1 MAGINSSSYP
11 KTQRGDKMLTILNT
25 EENITLKT
33 DKITKG
39 SWISLSAPSNQEVLT
54 VADELKIDLK
64 DMRSALDSDEVSRLE
79 TEDHYTI
86 LLVDIPT
93 VILKNQRAIYTTI
106 PLSIIYSKENI
117 VTVCLED
124 SPVIKKLI
132 NTKRDICTYKRTQLI
147 YKILYNSAKLYMEYL
162 IKINSMRSYIETN
175 ITATKEMLTEL
186 YDLEKSLVYFK
197 TSLKSNEIVLNRLLK
212 LAYIKQY
219 PEDEELLEDVL
230 IEYKQAIE
238 MTQIYYEILDNTIS
252 KYSAL
257 MDYDLNNAMK
267 LLTSF
272 TIVLAIPTVISG
284 VFGMNLINMPWSDSP
299 VGFWIVNFLTLAI
312 CMICIFLLRKKKMM

>member
-1 MAGINSSSYP
+1 
-11 KTQRGDKMLTILNT
+11 MLTILNT
-25 EENITLKT
+25 EEDITLKT
-33 DKITKG
+33 DTISKG
-39 SWISLSAPSNQEVLT
+39 CWISLSSPSNQEVLT
-54 VADELKIDLK
+54 IADSLKIDLK
-64 DMRSALDSDEVSRLE
+64 DIRSALDSDEVSRLE
-79 TEDHYTI
+79 KEDNYT
-86 LLVDIPT
+86 LLLIDIPT

-106 PLSIIYSKENI
+106 PLSVIYSRENI

-124 SPVIKKLI
+124 TPVIKKLI
-132 NTKRDICTYKRTQLI
+132 NNKREICTYKRTQLI

-162 IKINSMRSYIETN
+162 IKINSMRSYIETKVS
-175 ITATKEMLTEL
+175 TKETLTEL

-212 LAYIKQY
+212 QTAIKQY

-238 MTQIYYEILDNTIS
+238 MTQIYYEVLDNTIS

-284 VFGMNLINMPWSDSP
+284 IFGMNLINMPWSASP
-299 VGFWIVNFLTLAI
+299 SGFWIVNVITVAL
-312 CMICIFLLRKKKMM
+312 CIMCIMLLRKKKMM

>member
-1 MAGINSSSYP
+1 
-11 KTQRGDKMLTILNT
+11 MLTILNT
-25 EENITLKT
+25 QEETTLKT
-33 DKITKG
+33 DTISKG
-39 SWISLSAPSNQEVLT
+39 SWVNLSAPTNQEVLN
-54 VADELKIDLK
+54 VAHKLHIDLK

-79 TEDHYTI
+79 KEDDYTL

-106 PLSIIYSKENI
+106 PLSVIYSKENI

-132 NTKRDICTYKRTQLI
+132 NNQTAICTYKRTQLI
-147 YKILYNSAKLYMEYL
+147 YKILYNTAKLYMEYL
-162 IKINSMRSYIETN
+162 IKINSMRSYIENN
-175 ITATKEMLTEL
+175 ISTSKETLTEL

-212 LAYIKQY
+212 QPSVKRYT
-219 PEDEELLEDVL
+219 EDDELLEDVL
-230 IEYKQAIE
+230 IEFKQAIE
-238 MTQIYYEILDNTIS
+238 MTQIYYEVLDNTIS

-284 VFGMNLINMPWSDSP
+284 IFGMNLINMPWASSN
-299 VGFWIVNFLTLAI
+299 VGFWIVNVITFAL
-312 CMICIFLLRKKKMM
+312 CFICIILLRKKKML

>member
-1 MAGINSSSYP
+1 MI
-11 KTQRGDKMLTILNT
+11 TILNT
-25 EENITLKT
+25 QDNITRRT
-33 DKITKG
+33 DVISKG
-39 SWISLSAPSNQEVLT
+39 SWVSLSSPSNQEILDT
-54 VADELKIDLK
+54 ADRLNIDLK
-64 DMRSALDSDEVSRLE
+64 DLRSALDSDEVSRLE
-79 TEDHYTI
+79 KEDNYT
-86 LLVDIPT
+86 LLLIDIPT

-106 PLSIIYSKENI
+106 PLSVIYSRENI

-124 SPVIKKLI
+124 TPVIKKLI
-132 NTKRDICTYKRTQLI
+132 NDRNKICTYKRTRLI
-147 YKILYNSAKLYMEYL
+147 YMILYNSAKLYMEYL
-162 IKINSMRSYIETN
+162 IKINSIRNYIETKVS
-175 ITATKEMLTEL
+175 TKETLTEL

-212 LAYIKQY
+212 QPILKQY

-230 IEYKQAIE
+230 IEYKQALE

-284 VFGMNLINMPWSDSP
+284 LFGMNLLNMPWSDSP
-299 VGFWIVNFLTLAI
+299 VGFWIVSVITILI
-312 CMICIFLLRKKKMM
+312 CLLCILLLRNKKML

>member
-1 MAGINSSSYP
+1 
-11 KTQRGDKMLTILNT
+11 MLTILNT
-25 EENITLKT
+25 QEETTLKT
-33 DKITKG
+33 DTISKG
-39 SWISLSAPSNQEVLT
+39 SWVNLSAPTNQEVLN
-54 VADELKIDLK
+54 VAHKLHIDLK

-79 TEDHYTI
+79 KEEDYTL

-106 PLSIIYSKENI
+106 PLSVIYSKENI

-132 NTKRDICTYKRTQLI
+132 NNQTAICTYKRTQLI
-147 YKILYNSAKLYMEYL
+147 YKILYNTAKLYMEYL
-162 IKINSMRSYIETN
+162 IKINSMRSYIENN
-175 ITATKEMLTEL
+175 ISTSKETLTEL

-212 LAYIKQY
+212 QPSVKRYT
-219 PEDEELLEDVL
+219 EDDELLEDVL
-230 IEYKQAIE
+230 IEFKQAIE
-238 MTQIYYEILDNTIS
+238 MTQIYYEVLDNTIS

-284 VFGMNLINMPWSDSP
+284 IFGMNLINMPWASSN
-299 VGFWIVNFLTLAI
+299 VGFWIVNVITFAL
-312 CMICIFLLRKKKMM
+312 CFICIILLRKKKML

>member
-1 MAGINSSSYP
+1 
-11 KTQRGDKMLTILNT
+11 MLTILNT
-25 EENITLKT
+25 QEETTLKT
-33 DKITKG
+33 DTISKG
-39 SWISLSAPSNQEVLT
+39 SWVNLSTPTNQEVLN
-54 VADELKIDLK
+54 VAHELHIDLK

-79 TEDHYTI
+79 REDDYTL

-106 PLSIIYSKENI
+106 PLSVIYSKENI

-132 NTKRDICTYKRTQLI
+132 NNRAAVCTYKRTQLI
-147 YKILYNSAKLYMEYL
+147 YKILYNTAKLYMEYL
-162 IKINSMRSYIETN
+162 IKINSMRSYIENN
-175 ITATKEMLTEL
+175 ISTSKETLTEL

-212 LAYIKQY
+212 QPSVKRYT
-219 PEDEELLEDVL
+219 EDDELLEDVL
-230 IEYKQAIE
+230 IEFKQAIE
-238 MTQIYYEILDNTIS
+238 MTQIYYEVLDITIS

-257 MDYDLNNAMK
+257 MDYELNNAMK
-267 LLTSF
+267 LLSSF

-284 VFGMNLINMPWSDSP
+284 IFGMNLINMPWSSSN
-299 VGFWIVNFLTLAI
+299 VGFWIVNVITFALCFI
-312 CMICIFLLRKKKMM
+312 CMILLRKKKML

>member
-1 MAGINSSSYP
+1 
-11 KTQRGDKMLTILNT
+11 MLTILNT
-25 EENITLKT
+25 EENITVKT

-39 SWISLSAPSNQEVLT
+39 SWISLSAPSNQEVLS

-64 DMRSALDSDEVSRLE
+64 DIRSALDSDEVSRLE
-79 TEDHYTI
+79 TEDNYTI

-106 PLSIIYSKENI
+106 PLSVIYSKENI

-124 SPVIKKLI
+124 TPVIKKLI
-132 NTKRDICTYKRTQLI
+132 NNKKDVCTFKRTQLI

-162 IKINSMRSYIETN
+162 IKINSMRSYIESNMT
-175 ITATKEMLTEL
+175 TTKETLTEL

-212 LAYIKQY
+212 LASIKQY

-252 KYSAL
+252 KYSSL

-272 TIVLAIPTVISG
+272 TIVLAIPTVVSG
-284 VFGMNLINMPWSDSP
+284 IFGMNLINMPWSGSP
-299 VGFWIVNFLTLAI
+299 VGFWIVNFLTLV
-312 CMICIFLLRKKKMM
+312 ICILCVLLLRKKKMM

>member
-1 MAGINSSSYP
+1 
-11 KTQRGDKMLTILNT
+11 MLTILNT
-25 EENITLKT
+25 EENITIKT

-39 SWISLSAPSNQEVLT
+39 SWISLSAPSNQEVLS

-64 DMRSALDSDEVSRLE
+64 DIRSALDSDEVSRLE
-79 TEDHYTI
+79 TEDNYTI

-106 PLSIIYSKENI
+106 PLSVIYSKENI

-124 SPVIKKLI
+124 TPVIKKLI
-132 NTKRDICTYKRTQLI
+132 NNKKDVCTFKRTQLI

-162 IKINSMRSYIETN
+162 IKINNMRSYIESN
-175 ITATKEMLTEL
+175 ITATKETLTEL

-212 LAYIKQY
+212 LASIKQY

-284 VFGMNLINMPWSDSP
+284 VFGMNLINMPWSGSP
-299 VGFWIVNFLTLAI
+299 VGFWIVNFLTFAI
-312 CMICIFLLRKKKMM
+312 CILCVLLLRKKKMM

>member
-1 MAGINSSSYP
+1 
-11 KTQRGDKMLTILNT
+11 MLTILNT
-25 EENITLKT
+25 EENITIKT

-39 SWISLSAPSNQEVLT
+39 SWISLSAPSNQEVLS
-54 VADELKIDLK
+54 VAGELKIDLK
-64 DMRSALDSDEVSRLE
+64 DIRSALDSDEVSRLE
-79 TEDHYTI
+79 TEDNYTI

-93 VILKNQRAIYTTI
+93 VILKNQRTIYTTI
-106 PLSIIYSKENI
+106 PLSVIYSKENI
-117 VTVCLED
+117 ITVCLED
-124 SPVIKKLI
+124 TPVIKKLI
-132 NTKRDICTYKRTQLI
+132 NNKKDVCTFKRTQLI

-162 IKINSMRSYIETN
+162 IKINSMRSYIESNMT
-175 ITATKEMLTEL
+175 TTKETLTEL

-212 LAYIKQY
+212 LASIKQY

-252 KYSAL
+252 KYSSL

-284 VFGMNLINMPWSDSP
+284 IFGMNLLNMPWSDSP

-312 CMICIFLLRKKKMM
+312 CILCILLLRKKKMM

>member
-1 MAGINSSSYP
+1 
-11 KTQRGDKMLTILNT
+11 MLTILNT
-25 EENITLKT
+25 TENYTFKSN
-33 DKITKG
+33 KITKG
-39 SWISLSAPSNQEVLT
+39 SWVSLNAPTNQEILD
-54 VADELKIDLK
+54 VANSLQIDLK
-64 DMRSALDSDEVSRLE
+64 DIRSALDSDEVSRLE
-79 TEDHYTI
+79 KEDNYT
-86 LLVDIPT
+86 LLLIDIPT
-93 VILKNQRAIYTTI
+93 VILKNQRSIYTTI
-106 PLSIIYSKENI
+106 PLSIIYSRENI

-124 SPVIKKLI
+124 TPVTKKIMSNKDL
-132 NTKRDICTYKRTQLI
+132 CTYKRTQLI

-162 IKINSMRSYIETN
+162 IKINSMRSYIETKVS
-175 ITATKEMLTEL
+175 TKETLTEL

-212 LAYIKQY
+212 QPTIKQY
-219 PEDEELLEDVL
+219 PEDADLLEDVL

-238 MTQIYYEILDNTIS
+238 MTQIYFEVLDNTIA

-284 VFGMNLINMPWSDSP
+284 IFGMNLLNIPWGNSSL
-299 VGFWIVNFLTLAI
+299 GFWIVNFITLF
-312 CMICIFLLRKKKMM
+312 ICIVSIILLRKKKML

>member
-1 MAGINSSSYP
+1 
-11 KTQRGDKMLTILNT
+11 MLTILNT
-25 EENITLKT
+25 EEDITLKT
-33 DKITKG
+33 DTISKG
-39 SWISLSAPSNQEVLT
+39 CWISLSSPSNQEVLT
-54 VADELKIDLK
+54 IADSLKIDLK
-64 DMRSALDSDEVSRLE
+64 DIRSALDSDEVSRLE
-79 TEDHYTI
+79 KEDNYT
-86 LLVDIPT
+86 LLLIDIPT

-106 PLSIIYSKENI
+106 PLSVIYSRENI

-124 SPVIKKLI
+124 TPVIKKLI
-132 NTKRDICTYKRTQLI
+132 NNKREICTYKRTQLI

-162 IKINSMRSYIETN
+162 IKINSMRSYIETKVS
-175 ITATKEMLTEL
+175 TKETLTEL

-212 LAYIKQY
+212 QTAIKQY

-238 MTQIYYEILDNTIS
+238 MTQIYYEVLDNTIS

-284 VFGMNLINMPWSDSP
+284 IFGMNLINMPWSGSP
-299 VGFWIVNFLTLAI
+299 SGFWIVNAI
-312 CMICIFLLRKKKMM
+312 TVALCIMCIMLLRKKKMM

>member
-1 MAGINSSSYP
+1 
-11 KTQRGDKMLTILNT
+11 MLTILNT
-25 EENITLKT
+25 QEETTLKT
-33 DKITKG
+33 DTISKG
-39 SWISLSAPSNQEVLT
+39 SWVNLSAPTNQEVLNI
-54 VADELKIDLK
+54 AHKLHIDLK

-79 TEDHYTI
+79 KEDDYTL

-106 PLSIIYSKENI
+106 PLSVIYSKENI

-132 NTKRDICTYKRTQLI
+132 NNQTAICTYKRTQLI
-147 YKILYNSAKLYMEYL
+147 YKILYNTAKLYMEYL
-162 IKINSMRSYIETN
+162 IKINSMRSYIENN
-175 ITATKEMLTEL
+175 ISTSKETLTEL

-212 LAYIKQY
+212 QPSVKRYT
-219 PEDEELLEDVL
+219 EDDELLEDVL
-230 IEYKQAIE
+230 IEFKQAIE
-238 MTQIYYEILDNTIS
+238 MTQIYYEVLDNTIS

-284 VFGMNLINMPWSDSP
+284 IFGMNLINMPWASSN
-299 VGFWIVNFLTLAI
+299 VGFWIVNVITFAL
-312 CMICIFLLRKKKMM
+312 CFICIILLRKKKML

>member
-1 MAGINSSSYP
+1 
-11 KTQRGDKMLTILNT
+11 MLTILNT
-25 EENITLKT
+25 EEDITLKT
-33 DKITKG
+33 DTISKG
-39 SWISLSAPSNQEVLT
+39 CWISLSAPLNQEVLT
-54 VADELKIDLK
+54 IADNLKIDLK
-64 DMRSALDSDEVSRLE
+64 DIRSALDSDEVSRLE
-79 TEDHYTI
+79 KEDTYT
-86 LLVDIPT
+86 LLLIDIPT
-93 VILKNQRAIYTTI
+93 VILRNQRAIYTTI
-106 PLSIIYSKENI
+106 PLSVIYSKENI

-124 SPVIKKLI
+124 TPVIKKLI
-132 NTKRDICTYKRTQLI
+132 NNKSEICTYKRSQLI

-162 IKINSMRSYIETN
+162 IKINSMRSYIESN
-175 ITATKEMLTEL
+175 ISTTKETLTEL

-212 LAYIKQY
+212 QSAIKQY

-238 MTQIYYEILDNTIS
+238 MTQIYYEVLDNTIS

-284 VFGMNLINMPWSDSP
+284 IFGMNLINMPWSGTP
-299 VGFWIVNFLTLAI
+299 FGFWIVNFITLAI
-312 CMICIFLLRKKKMM
+312 CIICIALLRKKRMM

>member
-1 MAGINSSSYP
+1 
-11 KTQRGDKMLTILNT
+11 MLTILNT
-25 EENITLKT
+25 EENITIKT

-39 SWISLSAPSNQEVLT
+39 SWISLSAPSNQEVLS
-54 VADELKIDLK
+54 VAGELKIDLK
-64 DMRSALDSDEVSRLE
+64 DIRSALDSDEVSRLE
-79 TEDHYTI
+79 TEDNYTI

-93 VILKNQRAIYTTI
+93 VILKNQRTIYTTI
-106 PLSIIYSKENI
+106 PLSVIYSKENI
-117 VTVCLED
+117 ITVCLED
-124 SPVIKKLI
+124 TPVIKKLI
-132 NTKRDICTYKRTQLI
+132 NNKKDVCTFKRTQLI

-162 IKINSMRSYIETN
+162 IKINSMRSYIESNMT
-175 ITATKEMLTEL
+175 TTKETLTEL

-212 LAYIKQY
+212 LASIKQY

-252 KYSAL
+252 KYSSL

-284 VFGMNLINMPWSDSP
+284 VFGMNLLNMPWSDSP

-312 CMICIFLLRKKKMM
+312 CILCILLLRKKKMM

>member
-1 MAGINSSSYP
+1 
-11 KTQRGDKMLTILNT
+11 MLTILNT
-25 EENITLKT
+25 QEETTLKT
-33 DKITKG
+33 DTISKG
-39 SWISLSAPSNQEVLT
+39 SWVNLSAPTNQEVLN
-54 VADELKIDLK
+54 VAHKLHIDLK

-79 TEDHYTI
+79 KEDDYTL

-106 PLSIIYSKENI
+106 PLSVIYSKENI

-132 NTKRDICTYKRTQLI
+132 NNQTSICTYKRTQLI
-147 YKILYNSAKLYMEYL
+147 YKILYNTAKLYMEYL
-162 IKINSMRSYIETN
+162 IKINSMRSYIENN
-175 ITATKEMLTEL
+175 ISTSKETLTEL

-212 LAYIKQY
+212 QPSVKRYT
-219 PEDEELLEDVL
+219 EDDELLEDVL
-230 IEYKQAIE
+230 IEFKQAIE
-238 MTQIYYEILDNTIS
+238 MTQIYYEVLDNTIS

-284 VFGMNLINMPWSDSP
+284 IFGMNLINMPWASSN
-299 VGFWIVNFLTLAI
+299 VGFWIVNVITFAL
-312 CMICIFLLRKKKMM
+312 CFICIILLRKKKML

>member
-1 MAGINSSSYP
+1 
-11 KTQRGDKMLTILNT
+11 MLTILNT
-25 EENITLKT
+25 EEDITLKT
-33 DKITKG
+33 DTISKG
-39 SWISLSAPSNQEVLT
+39 CWISLSAPSNQEVLT
-54 VADELKIDLK
+54 IADNLKIDLK
-64 DMRSALDSDEVSRLE
+64 DIRSALDSDEVSRLE
-79 TEDHYTI
+79 KEDTYT
-86 LLVDIPT
+86 LLLIDIPT
-93 VILKNQRAIYTTI
+93 VILRNQRAIYTTI
-106 PLSIIYSKENI
+106 PLSVIYSKENI

-124 SPVIKKLI
+124 TPVIKKLI
-132 NTKRDICTYKRTQLI
+132 NNKSEICTYKRSQLI

-162 IKINSMRSYIETN
+162 IKINSMRSYIESN
-175 ITATKEMLTEL
+175 ISTTKETLTEL

-212 LAYIKQY
+212 QAAIKQY

-238 MTQIYYEILDNTIS
+238 MTQIYYEVLDNTIS

-284 VFGMNLINMPWSDSP
+284 IFGMNLINMPWSGTP
-299 VGFWIVNFLTLAI
+299 FGFWIVNFITLAI
-312 CMICIFLLRKKKMM
+312 CIICIALLKKKRMM

>member
-1 MAGINSSSYP
+1 
-11 KTQRGDKMLTILNT
+11 MLTILNT
-25 EENITLKT
+25 EEDITLKT
-33 DKITKG
+33 DTISKG
-39 SWISLSAPSNQEVLT
+39 CWISLSAPSNQEVLT
-54 VADELKIDLK
+54 IADNLKIDLK
-64 DMRSALDSDEVSRLE
+64 DIRSALDSDEVSRLE
-79 TEDHYTI
+79 KEDTYT
-86 LLVDIPT
+86 LLLIDIPT
-93 VILKNQRAIYTTI
+93 VILRNQRAIYTTI
-106 PLSIIYSKENI
+106 PLSVIYSKENI

-124 SPVIKKLI
+124 TPVIKKLI
-132 NTKRDICTYKRTQLI
+132 NNKSEICTYKRSQLI

-162 IKINSMRSYIETN
+162 IKINSMRSYIESN
-175 ITATKEMLTEL
+175 ISTTKETLTEL

-212 LAYIKQY
+212 QAAIKQY

-238 MTQIYYEILDNTIS
+238 MTQIYYEVLDNTIS

-284 VFGMNLINMPWSDSP
+284 IFGMNLINMPWSGTP
-299 VGFWIVNFLTLAI
+299 FGFWIVNFITLAI
-312 CMICIFLLRKKKMM
+312 CIICIALLRKKRMM

>member
-1 MAGINSSSYP
+1 
-11 KTQRGDKMLTILNT
+11 MLTILNT
-25 EENITLKT
+25 QEETTLKT
-33 DKITKG
+33 DTISKG
-39 SWISLSAPSNQEVLT
+39 SWVNLSAPTNQEVLN
-54 VADELKIDLK
+54 VAHKLHIDLK

-79 TEDHYTI
+79 KEDDYTL

-106 PLSIIYSKENI
+106 PLSVIYSKENI

-132 NTKRDICTYKRTQLI
+132 NNQTAICTYKRTQLI
-147 YKILYNSAKLYMEYL
+147 YKILYNTAKLYMEYL
-162 IKINSMRSYIETN
+162 IKINSMRSYIENN
-175 ITATKEMLTEL
+175 ISTSKETLTEL

-212 LAYIKQY
+212 QPSVKRYT
-219 PEDEELLEDVL
+219 EDDELLEDVL
-230 IEYKQAIE
+230 IEFKQAIE
-238 MTQIYYEILDNTIS
+238 MTQIYYEVLDNTIS

-284 VFGMNLINMPWSDSP
+284 IFGMNLINMPWASSN
-299 VGFWIVNFLTLAI
+299 VGFWIVNVITFVLYFWERRKCCNLTIYKQFDTMSIQWQLT
-312 CMICIFLLRKKKMM
+312 

>member
-1 MAGINSSSYP
+1 
-11 KTQRGDKMLTILNT
+11 MLTILNT
-25 EENITLKT
+25 QEETTLKT
-33 DKITKG
+33 DTISKG
-39 SWISLSAPSNQEVLT
+39 SWVNLSAPTNQEVLN
-54 VADELKIDLK
+54 VAHKLHIDLK

-79 TEDHYTI
+79 KEDDYTL

-106 PLSIIYSKENI
+106 PLSVIYSKENI

-132 NTKRDICTYKRTQLI
+132 NNQTAICTYKRTQLI
-147 YKILYNSAKLYMEYL
+147 YKILYNTAKLYMEYL
-162 IKINSMRSYIETN
+162 IKINVMRSYIENN
-175 ITATKEMLTEL
+175 ISTSKETLTEL

-212 LAYIKQY
+212 QPSVKRYT
-219 PEDEELLEDVL
+219 EDDELLEDVL
-230 IEYKQAIE
+230 IEFKQAIE
-238 MTQIYYEILDNTIS
+238 MTQIYYEVLDNTIS

-284 VFGMNLINMPWSDSP
+284 IFGMNLINMPWASSN
-299 VGFWIVNFLTLAI
+299 VGFWIVNVITFAL
-312 CMICIFLLRKKKMM
+312 CFICIILLRKKKML

>member
-1 MAGINSSSYP
+1 
-11 KTQRGDKMLTILNT
+11 MLTILNT
-25 EENITLKT
+25 EENITIKT

-39 SWISLSAPSNQEVLT
+39 SWISLSAPSNQEVLS

-64 DMRSALDSDEVSRLE
+64 DIRSALDSDEVSRLE
-79 TEDHYTI
+79 TEDNYTI

-106 PLSIIYSKENI
+106 PLSVIYSKENI

-124 SPVIKKLI
+124 TPVIKKLI
-132 NTKRDICTYKRTQLI
+132 NNKKDVCTFKRTQLI

-162 IKINSMRSYIETN
+162 IKINNMRSYIESN
-175 ITATKEMLTEL
+175 ITATKETLTEL

-212 LAYIKQY
+212 LASIKQY

-284 VFGMNLINMPWSDSP
+284 VFGMNLINMPWSGSP
-299 VGFWIVNFLTLAI
+299 VGFWIVNFLTFAI
-312 CMICIFLLRKKKMM
+312 CILCVWLLRKKKMM

>member
-1 MAGINSSSYP
+1 
-11 KTQRGDKMLTILNT
+11 MLTILNT
-25 EENITLKT
+25 DENTTLKT
-33 DKITKG
+33 DKISKG
-39 SWISLSAPSNQEVLT
+39 SWISLSSPSNHEILAIANQLN
-54 VADELKIDLK
+54 IDLK
-64 DMRSALDSDEVSRLE
+64 DMRSALDSDEISRLE
-79 TEDHYTI
+79 TEDNYT
-86 LLVDIPT
+86 LLVIDIPT

-106 PLSIIYSKENI
+106 PLSVIYSKENI

-124 SPVIKKLI
+124 TPVIKKLI
-132 NTKRDICTYKRTQLI
+132 NNKRDICTYKRTQLI

-162 IKINSMRSYIETN
+162 IKINSMRSYIESNLST
-175 ITATKEMLTEL
+175 TKETLTEL

-212 LAYIKQY
+212 LASIKQY

-230 IEYKQAIE
+230 IEYKQATE
-238 MTQIYYEILDNTIS
+238 MTQIYYEVLDNTIS

-284 VFGMNLINMPWSDSP
+284 IFGMNLINIPWTESP
-299 VGFWIVNFLTLAI
+299 VGFWIVNLLTLAI
-312 CMICIFLLRKKKMM
+312 CIICIMLLKKKRML

>member
-1 MAGINSSSYP
+1 
-11 KTQRGDKMLTILNT
+11 MLTILNT
-25 EENITLKT
+25 EEDITLKT
-33 DKITKG
+33 DTISKG
-39 SWISLSAPSNQEVLT
+39 CWISLSAPSNQEVLT
-54 VADELKIDLK
+54 IADNLKIDLK
-64 DMRSALDSDEVSRLE
+64 DIRSALDSDEVSRLE
-79 TEDHYTI
+79 KEDTYT
-86 LLVDIPT
+86 LLLIDIPT
-93 VILKNQRAIYTTI
+93 VILRNQRAIYTTI
-106 PLSIIYSKENI
+106 PLSVIYSKENI

-124 SPVIKKLI
+124 TPVIKKLI
-132 NTKRDICTYKRTQLI
+132 NKKSEICTYKRSQLI

-162 IKINSMRSYIETN
+162 IKINSMRSYIESN
-175 ITATKEMLTEL
+175 ISTTKETLTEL

-212 LAYIKQY
+212 QAAIKQY

-238 MTQIYYEILDNTIS
+238 MTQIYYEVLDNTIS

-284 VFGMNLINMPWSDSP
+284 IFGMNLINMPWSGTP
-299 VGFWIVNFLTLAI
+299 FGFWIVNFITLAI
-312 CMICIFLLRKKKMM
+312 CIICIALLRKKRMM

>member
-1 MAGINSSSYP
+1 
-11 KTQRGDKMLTILNT
+11 MLTILNSD
-25 EENITLKT
+25 ENTTTKSQA
-33 DKITKG
+33 ITKG
-39 SWISLSAPSNQEVLT
+39 SWISLSSPSNQEIL
-54 VADELKIDLK
+54 DISDQLNIDLK

-79 TEDHYTI
+79 KEDNYT
-86 LLVDIPT
+86 LLLIDIPT
-93 VILKNQRAIYTTI
+93 VILKNQHPIYTTI
-106 PLSIIYSKENI
+106 PLSVIYSTENI

-124 SPVIKKLI
+124 TPVVKKLI
-132 NTKRDICTYKRTQLI
+132 NNMTDICTYKRTQLI

-162 IKINSMRSYIETN
+162 IKINSMRAYIETKVS
-175 ITATKEMLTEL
+175 TKETLTEL

-212 LAYIKQY
+212 LHTLKQY

-238 MTQIYYEILDNTIS
+238 MTQIYYEVLDNTIA

-284 VFGMNLINMPWSDSP
+284 IFGMNLINIPWESSS
-299 VGFWIVNFLTLAI
+299 VGFWIVNIITIL
-312 CMICIFLLRKKKMM
+312 ICILCILLLKKKKML